1 MDQEK
6 TQPRLET
13 LVKAMAAC
21 SPEELCA
28 AIAMLPDYLPSGE
41 TVVLTAAARVIVDN
55 YTEENEENVL
65 SQLKDIISLVR
76 KNKTESD
83 QCKQ

>member
-1 MDQEK
+1 MSAENNL
-6 TQPRLET
+6 PHLET

-28 AIAMLPDYLPSGE
+28 AIAMLPDYLPVGE

-55 YTEENEENVL
+55 YTEENEGTVL

-76 KNKTESD
+76 KNKTEQD
-83 QCKQ
+83 TCKQ

>member
-1 MDQEK
+1 MSEENNL
-6 TQPRLET
+6 PHLET

-41 TVVLTAAARVIVDN
+41 MVVLTAAARVIVDN
-55 YTEENEENVL
+55 YTEQNEESVL

-76 KNKTESD
+76 KNKTESGT
-83 QCKQ
+83 CKQ

>member
-1 MDQEK
+1 MSAK
-6 TQPRLET
+6 NNLPHLEN

-28 AIAMLPDYLPSGE
+28 AIAMLPDYLPVGE

-55 YTEENEENVL
+55 YTKESEETVI
-65 SQLKDIISLVR
+65 SQLKDIIALVR
-76 KNKTESD
+76 KNKTEQD
-83 QCKQ
+83 TCKQ

>member
-1 MDQEK
+1 MSEENK
-6 TQPRLET
+6 LPHLET

-28 AIAMLPDYLPSGE
+28 AIAMLPDYLPVGE

-55 YTEENEENVL
+55 YTEESEENVL
-65 SQLKDIISLVR
+65 SKLKDIISLVR
-76 KNKTESD
+76 KNKTEQD
-83 QCKQ
+83 TCKQ

>member
-1 MDQEK
+1 MSAENN
-6 TQPRLET
+6 QPRLET

-28 AIAMLPDYLPSGE
+28 AIAMLPDYLLVGE
-41 TVVLTAAARVIVDN
+41 TVVLTAAARIIVDN
-55 YTEENEENVL
+55 YTEENEGSVL
-65 SQLKDIISLVR
+65 SQLKDIVALVR

>member
-1 MDQEK
+1 MSANNSL
-6 TQPRLET
+6 PHLET

-28 AIAMLPDYLPSGE
+28 AIAMLPDYLPVGE
-41 TVVLTAAARVIVDN
+41 AVVLTAAARVIVDN
-55 YTEENEENVL
+55 YTEENEGTVL

-83 QCKQ
+83 TCKQ

>member
-6 TQPRLET
+6 TQPHLET

-41 TVVLTAAARVIVDN
+41 IVVLTAAARVIVDG
-55 YTEENEENVL
+55 YTEKDEKTVL
-65 SQLKDIISLVR
+65 SQLKDIIALVR
-76 KNKTESD
+76 RNKTESD
-83 QCKQ
+83 QCKR

>member
-1 MDQEK
+1 MSEENK
-6 TQPRLET
+6 LPHLEA

-28 AIAMLPDYLPSGE
+28 AIAMLPDHLPVGE

-55 YTEENEENVL
+55 YTEENEGIVI
-65 SQLKDIISLVR
+65 SQLKDIVALVR

>member
-1 MDQEK
+1 MNEENNL
-6 TQPRLET
+6 PHLEA

-28 AIAMLPDYLPSGE
+28 AIAMLPDYLPVGE

-55 YTEENEENVL
+55 YTEESEEKVL

-76 KNKTESD
+76 KNKTEQD
-83 QCKQ
+83 TCKQ